1 MRFSSKARQGAICR
15 RRAACTSYNHVE
27 PKALTAVSAR
37 AQFRKWRRSK
47 VADIMQFIVFTG
59 ALVWLV
65 LRGADAMNY
74 NWQWHRVPQYL
85 YTIEDGEIIWGPL
98 IDGLMVTLEIG
109 AYSIVL
115 GLAIGLITAFLRL
128 SGSFSG
134 KVLAT
139 VYLEA
144 IRNTP
149 LLVQLFVFY
158 FVFGPIFELDRFWV
172 AVLCI
177 AFFEG
182 SFASEV
188 IRGGIMSV
196 PKGQWEA
203 SDAVGLSR
211 AQAYLYVVLPQAVPI
226 MLPPLVGIVVNLIK
240 HSAIVSVIAVFDLT
254 TSGLDII
261 SETFMA
267 FEIWIVVAAIYLVIT
282 VTLSVLVGMLEHRMR
297 NRT

>member
-1 MRFSSKARQGAICR
+1 M
-15 RRAACTSYNHVE
+15 
-27 PKALTAVSAR
+27 SAR
-37 AQFRKWRRSK
+37 RVIRKWRRSR
-47 VADIMQFIVFTG
+47 VADILQFGLFTG
-59 ALVWLV
+59 ALIWLV

-109 AYSIVL
+109 VYSIVL
-115 GLAIGLITAFLRL
+115 GLLIGLITAFLRL

-134 KVLAT
+134 KILAT
-139 VYLEA
+139 IYLEA

-203 SDAVGLSR
+203 SDAVGLTR
-211 AQAYLYVVLPQAVPI
+211 AQAYTYIILPQAIPI

-267 FEIWIVVAAIYLVIT
+267 FEIWIVVASIYLVIT
-282 VTLSVLVGMLEHRMR
+282 ITLSVFVGMLEQRMR
-297 NRT
+297 LRGRA